1 MGSTELTV
9 FRRRLKLA
17 ALERRLFK
25 IRHDYQLL
33 MLLILG
39 SKTAPMNR
47 SALAKQIDCSE
58 VSFRKYYNELASSG
72 LIEIIPLATDKRK
85 KIVQLTDL
93 GRQALD
99 VYEKEFNF
107 ILHKD

>member
-1 MGSTELTV
+1 
-9 FRRRLKLA
+9 
-17 ALERRLFK
+17 
-25 IRHDYQLL
+25 

-39 SKTAPMNR
+39 SKTAPLNR
-47 SALAKQIDCSE
+47 STLAKQIDCSE

-99 VYEKEFNF
+99 VYEKSLTSFFTKIE
-107 ILHKD
+107 IIERPRMG